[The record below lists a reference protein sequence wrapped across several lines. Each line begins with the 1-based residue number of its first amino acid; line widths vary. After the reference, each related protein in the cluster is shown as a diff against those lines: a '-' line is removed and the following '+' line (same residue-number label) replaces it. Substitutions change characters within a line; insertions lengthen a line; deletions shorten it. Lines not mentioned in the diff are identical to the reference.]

1 MLIFITLSFLSFAE
15 IVFFFPLAFV
25 YFASNTKYEFVFKN
39 SLSSSR
45 NKQEGVKTSAAC
57 ENKSE
62 KNKDKRKDETRKE
75 IFVCMCISQ
84 VDIFVL
90 VGEEYFFLIRNNTFK
105 LQRMNLKRS

>member
-15 IVFFFPLAFV
+15 IVLFFPLAFL
-25 YFASNTKYEFVFKN
+25 YFASNNKFEFVFKN
-39 SLSSSR
+39 STSR
-45 NKQEGVKTSAAC
+45 LETNKKGVKTSAAC

-62 KNKDKRKDETRKE
+62 KNKDKRRDETRKE

-90 VGEEYFFLIRNNTFK
+90 GGEYFFLIRNNTFK

>member
-15 IVFFFPLAFV
+15 IFLFFPLAFV

-39 SLSSSR
+39 STSR
-45 NKQEGVKTSAAC
+45 RLETNKKGVKTSAAC

-62 KNKDKRKDETRKE
+62 KNKVKGRDETRKG
-75 IFVCMCISQ
+75 IFVCICISQ

-90 VGEEYFFLIRNNTFK
+90 GGSISF
-105 LQRMNLKRS
+105 